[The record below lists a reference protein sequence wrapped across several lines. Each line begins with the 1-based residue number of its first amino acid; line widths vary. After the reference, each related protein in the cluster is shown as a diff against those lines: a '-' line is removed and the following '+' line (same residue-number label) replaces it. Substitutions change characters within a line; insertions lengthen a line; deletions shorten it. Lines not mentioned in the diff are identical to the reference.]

1 MKDKSNNL
9 ILLTSIITKKVHI
22 HNETNETVT
31 RKDVVWK
38 ENFEIVE
45 QREKLAAT
53 LHIERLKKKIANATA
68 YKTSISEWIIAKRIW
83 KYTLAVNLYLTQDN
97 IIVWFNEISKKNLVE
112 YHITIEDNIVNEST
126 VTMILNELENVE
138 NELIEFVSNFNSLSS
153 IYTSVIRISKKIK
166 FLKRKASNDIFEQK
180 LHKNLQIIII
190 SNFCLINFAQKIK

>member
-1 MKDKSNNL
+1 VKDKSNNL